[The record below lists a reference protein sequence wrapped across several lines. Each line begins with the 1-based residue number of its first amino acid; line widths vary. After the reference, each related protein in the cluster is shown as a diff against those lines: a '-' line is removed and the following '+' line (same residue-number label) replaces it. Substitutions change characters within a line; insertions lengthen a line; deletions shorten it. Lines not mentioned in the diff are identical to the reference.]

1 MAYVLGFITAD
12 GSLIKN
18 KRGACFIEIQ
28 STDKEIIYKI
38 KKVLHTNL
46 KIGAYQSKH
55 INYKKRYRLEIGSK
69 EMFNDLL
76 NLGLTPRKSKTIK
89 LPDIPDK
96 YFPHFLRGYFD
107 GDGCVNVC
115 VYQQKGRNKPSTII
129 NSGFVSGSK
138 EILLGIRD
146 KLTKL
151 KIIKGGTLYQHDRAY
166 RLWFSISD
174 SLRLYKFLYENLKNE
189 LFLTRKKKVFEKYF
203 KIR

>member
-1 MAYVLGFITAD
+1 MAYVLGFIAAD

-55 INYKKRYRLEIGSK
+55 KDYSERYRLQIGSK
-69 EMFNDLL
+69 EIFRDLL
-76 NLGLTPRKSKTIK
+76 KLGITPKKSKTIK
-89 LPDIPDK
+89 LPYIPDK
-96 YFPHFLRGYFD
+96 YFSHFLRGYFD

-115 VYQQKGRNKPSTII
+115 VYQQKGRNRPSTII
-129 NSGFVSGSK
+129 NSGFISGSK
-138 EILLGIRD
+138 EILLGIKD
-146 KLTKL
+146 KLTKF

-166 RLWFSISD
+166 RLRFSISD
-174 SLRLYKFLYENLKNE
+174 SLRLYKFLYGNLKNK
-189 LFLTRKKKVFEKYF
+189 LFLTRKKKVFENYF